1 MYLELEAV
9 GRTFVIERRRR
20 TEELCV
26 LEDISFGVEEGSFVA
41 ICGPSGCGKSTLLR
55 LIHGLQQPDNGE
67 IRVRGERVTGPSLDR
82 GMVFQNHNLM
92 PWRTV
97 VRNVELGLD
106 ALSLSKSESRE
117 RASMWLAKV
126 GLTDF
131 AGYYPA
137 QLSGGMQQR
146 VGLARA
152 LAIDPQMLLMDEP
165 FGALDAQTRVLLQ
178 EELERIWEAAAK
190 TVVFITHDIEEALFL
205 ADRVIVMSARPG
217 RVIADIVVEA
227 PRPRRD
233 AWRAAPEFAH
243 LKAEIWKLLR
253 TGQQEALLEGAGR

>member
-1 MYLELEAV
+1 MYLELDGV
-9 GRTFVIERRRR
+9 GRTFVIERRRS
-20 TEELCV
+20 TEELRA
-26 LEDISFGVEEGSFVA
+26 LEGVSFGVDEGSFVA

-55 LIHGLQQPDNGE
+55 LIHGLQRPDTGE
-67 IRVRGERVTGPSLDR
+67 IRVRGERVTGPRLDR
-82 GMVFQNHNLM
+82 GMVFQDHNLM

-97 VRNVELGLD
+97 IRNVELGLE
-106 ALSLSKSESRE
+106 ALSLPKSQVRE
-117 RASMWLAKV
+117 RALRWLDTV
-126 GLTDF
+126 GLTEF

-178 EELERIWEAAAK
+178 EELERIWEQAAK

-205 ADRVIVMSARPG
+205 ADRVLVMSARPG
-217 RVIADIVVEA
+217 RMIADIAVDA

-233 AWRAAPEFAH
+233 AWRSSPAFAQ
-243 LKAEIWKLLR
+243 LKGEIWKLLR
-253 TGQQEALLEGAGR
+253 TGQQEALLESVKA

>member
-1 MYLELEAV
+1 MFLELDSV
-9 GRTFVIERRRR
+9 GRTFVLERRKH

-26 LEDISFGVEEGSFVA
+26 LEGISFGVAEGSFVA

-55 LIHGLQQPDNGE
+55 LIHGLQQPDAGE
-67 IRVRGERVTGPSLDR
+67 IRVRGERVTAPSLDR
-82 GMVFQNHNLM
+82 GMVFQHHNLM

-97 VRNVELGLD
+97 IRNVELGLE
-106 ALSLSKSESRE
+106 AQKLSKAEARSRAE
-117 RASMWLAKV
+117 RWLDKV
-126 GLTDF
+126 GLSDF
-131 AGYYPA
+131 ASYYPA

-152 LAIDPQMLLMDEP
+152 LAIDPAILLMDEP

-178 EELERIWEAAAK
+178 EELERIWEANAK

-217 RVIADIVVEA
+217 RIIADIAVDA
-227 PRPRRD
+227 ARPRREQ
-233 AWRAAPEFAH
+233 WRAAPEFAQ
-243 LKAEIWKLLR
+243 LKGEIWKLLR
-253 TGQQEALLEGAGR
+253 SGQQEALLEEVSP